1 MGKRISGKDVDVMI
15 GDLMVN
21 IENYTLTIEDGTTVA
36 KTRGVP
42 NGHVDGDTGASGEI
56 EVDTANFNVI
66 LSAAKTA
73 GSFKAME
80 PFDIVSNAETPVESI
95 NVEAFGCKLRVSELM
110 AAAATGGEKLKY
122 KLPFD
127 VTSPDFIR
135 INGIPYLDASETEN
149 LI

>member
-42 NGHVDGDTGASGEI
+42 NGHVDGATGASGEI